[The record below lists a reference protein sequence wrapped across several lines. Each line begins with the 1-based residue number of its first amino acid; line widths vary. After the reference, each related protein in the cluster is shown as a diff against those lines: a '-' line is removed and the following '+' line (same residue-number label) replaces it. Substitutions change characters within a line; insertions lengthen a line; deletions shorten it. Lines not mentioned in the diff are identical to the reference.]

1 MNALDKLY
9 RAYYTKSENKLY
21 FSELKELTGLSNS
34 SLQNALKKL
43 ESEKQILKLK
53 EKSNAYYILKNTKKT
68 VFKFSEIDD
77 ERFWKL
83 HRNVRAPILD
93 FLENFPKEIDFMILF
108 GSASRKKETEGSD
121 IDLMVVI
128 HSFEDPD
135 LQKRYREEIN
145 QKLEYAKAKA
155 ECRSIYPLSI
165 VAVEIDYFLNSNDH
179 MVEQV
184 KLTGFPV
191 FGHQNYH
198 EVILNVKR

>member
-43 ESEKQILKLK
+43 ES
-53 EKSNAYYILKNTKKT
+53 
-68 VFKFSEIDD
+68 D

>member
-93 FLENFPKEIDFMILF
+93 FLENLPKEIDFMILF

-165 VAVEIDYFLNSNDH
+165 VAVEIDYFLNSNDN
-179 MVEQV
+179 MVEQA

>member
-9 RAYYTKSENKLY
+9 RAYYTKNENKLY
-21 FSELKELTGLSNS
+21 FSELKEITGLSNS

-93 FLENFPKEIDFMILF
+93 FLENLPKEIDFMILF

-179 MVEQV
+179 MVEQA
-184 KLTGFPV
+184 KLTGFPI

>member
-93 FLENFPKEIDFMILF
+93 FLENLPKEIDFMILF

-179 MVEQV
+179 MVEQA
-184 KLTGFPV
+184 KLTGFPI